1 MPDWVKR
8 RTIHGASGPRHHLI
22 PGVLKFLN
30 ATIQPVLVVKSS
42 TSDNMSKVILLA
54 LILWSL
60 CAAANVEKV
69 IFIAPDAQPKLEDAS
84 LGHLLL
90 TTLSESSPS
99 VRTYINA
106 SFPTNTSTKGTESWF
121 LLDGLIPHRRY
132 EVRVCWR
139 ATVNYA
145 SLCIASIL
153 ANPASSNPLHSGSTP
168 IRSTPSFLTRL

>member
-1 MPDWVKR
+1 M
-8 RTIHGASGPRHHLI
+8 
-22 PGVLKFLN
+22 PGVLKFL
-30 ATIQPVLVVKSS
+30 TVTVQPVLVVKSS
-42 TSDNMSKVILLA
+42 TSNNMSKVLLLA

-69 IFIAPDAQPKLEDAS
+69 IFLAPDSQPKPQDAS
-84 LGHLLL
+84 LDNLLL

-132 EVRVCWR
+132 EVRVCWQ
-139 ATVNYA
+139 ATVKYA
-145 SLCIASIL
+145 SLCIPAIL